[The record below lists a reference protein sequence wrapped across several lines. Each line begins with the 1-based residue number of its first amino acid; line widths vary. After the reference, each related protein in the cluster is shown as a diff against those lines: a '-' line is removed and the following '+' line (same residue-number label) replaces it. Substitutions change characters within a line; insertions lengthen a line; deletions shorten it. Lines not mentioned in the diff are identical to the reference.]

1 MAQEFTSEHIH
12 ERSDAKVKPLAIFLI
27 LMGVTVFASAAF
39 TVVLFDFFTQR
50 AQSFDKPVSPLQIK
64 NETSSGP
71 RIQVVP
77 GLDLRLQ
84 REAEGERL
92 NGYGW
97 VDQGAGVVHIPIDKA
112 VDVLL
117 EKGLP
122 TRSAQTETAAV
133 QAAE

>member
-1 MAQEFTSEHIH
+1 MALKFTPEHIH
-12 ERSDAKVKPLAIFLI
+12 ERTDAKVKPLAIFLI
-27 LMGVTVFASAAF
+27 LMGVTIVASAGF

-71 RIQVVP
+71 RLQVVP

-84 REAEGERL
+84 NEAEGDRL

-97 VDQGAGVVHIPIDKA
+97 VDQGAGLVHIPIEKA

-117 EKGLP
+117 QKGLP
-122 TRSAQTETAAV
+122 TRSSQTETADV
-133 QAAE
+133 QSAE

>member
-1 MAQEFTSEHIH
+1 MAQQFTSEHIH
-12 ERSDAKVKPLAIFLI
+12 ERSDAKVKPLAIFLVI
-27 LMGVTVFASAAF
+27 MGITIVASAAF

-50 AQSFDKPVSPLQIK
+50 AQSFDKPVSPLQIQ
-64 NETSSGP
+64 NETPDGP
-71 RIQVVP
+71 RLQVVP

-84 REAEGERL
+84 NEAEGERL

-112 VDVLL
+112 VDVLV

-122 TRSAQTETAAV
+122 TRSVQTETADA
-133 QAAE
+133 QSAQ